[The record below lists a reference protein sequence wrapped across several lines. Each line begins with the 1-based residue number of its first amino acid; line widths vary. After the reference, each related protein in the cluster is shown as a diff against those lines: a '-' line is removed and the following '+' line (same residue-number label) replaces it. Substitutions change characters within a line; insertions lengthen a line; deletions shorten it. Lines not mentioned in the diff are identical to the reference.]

1 MTAHPPGDPHVEAR
15 LRDAL
20 TTAAE
25 RVSPTDRLGAITE
38 AVSTAPPRA
47 GTPRWLLPLA
57 ASFLVLAVGLGALTL
72 QQRVGSNAVAA
83 SGTHT
88 AVVIA
93 ADDPLPAPS
102 RALPASPG
110 ASTPGSTSATRFEWS
125 APVYYAAPGTPVVRW
140 ALYRDFVRA
149 TMGDDGIDARV
160 TTAVNLALAQPDVW
174 GQAMPGQDGYLRA
187 WTPGTRVTA
196 SVAADRIALTLSA
209 PGVGGLDADAQR
221 MAVQALVWTAT
232 AAAQR
237 NVPVAIDV
245 AGAGPV
251 VGGIPAGVFRRPA
264 DTTRELAPVWI
275 TSPGRFA
282 SVWDSRVVIEGQA
295 CTFEGTVQWELR
307 LDGAMVRQGF
317 TTATAGCPV
326 RGTWRVDLGV
336 LAPGRYTI
344 RAFESDAATGGPFAE
359 QAVAFTVR

>member
-25 RVSPTDRLGAITE
+25 RVSPTDRLGAITA
-38 AVSTAPPRA
+38 AVSTAPARA

-149 TMGDDGIDARV
+149 TMGDDGLDARV
-160 TTAVNLALAQPDVW
+160 TTAVNLALSQPEVW
-174 GQAMPGQDGYLRA
+174 GPAMPGQDDYVRA
-187 WTPGTRVTA
+187 WAPGTRVTA
-196 SVAADRIALTLSA
+196 SVAAVAAGRIS
-209 PGVGGLDADAQR
+209 
-221 MAVQALVWTAT
+221 
-232 AAAQR
+232 
-237 NVPVAIDV
+237 
-245 AGAGPV
+245 
-251 VGGIPAGVFRRPA
+251 
-264 DTTRELAPVWI
+264 
-275 TSPGRFA
+275 
-282 SVWDSRVVIEGQA
+282 IE
-295 CTFEGTVQWELR
+295 
-307 LDGAMVRQGF
+307 
-317 TTATAGCPV
+317 P
-326 RGTWRVDLGV
+326 
-336 LAPGRYTI
+336 
-344 RAFESDAATGGPFAE
+344 S
-359 QAVAFTVR
+359 

>member
-1 MTAHPPGDPHVEAR
+1 M
-15 LRDAL
+15 
-20 TTAAE
+20 
-25 RVSPTDRLGAITE
+25 
-38 AVSTAPPRA
+38 
-47 GTPRWLLPLA
+47 
-57 ASFLVLAVGLGALTL
+57 GLGALTL

-149 TMGDDGIDARV
+149 TMGDDGLDARV

-196 SVAADRIALTLSA
+196 SVVSGRE
-209 PGVGGLDADAQR
+209 
-221 MAVQALVWTAT
+221 
-232 AAAQR
+232 
-237 NVPVAIDV
+237 
-245 AGAGPV
+245 GASSM
-251 VGGIPAGVFRRPA
+251 
-264 DTTRELAPVWI
+264 I
-275 TSPGRFA
+275 TSIVRDHVPALFA
-282 SVWDSRVVIEGQA
+282 DQA
-295 CTFEGTVQWELR
+295 
-307 LDGAMVRQGF
+307 A
-317 TTATAGCPV
+317 
-326 RGTWRVDLGV
+326 
-336 LAPGRYTI
+336 
-344 RAFESDAATGGPFAE
+344 RA
-359 QAVAFTVR
+359 